1 VRVIEGDGASKDSD
15 PKRKETGKYDSLDL
29 KKIGE
34 FKDKIAAPKSINPVG
49 APGNYPGSVS
59 VPAEKGKVYVGKL
72 MQRDMRT
79 GQPVE
84 LSFKAIVAEI
94 SSDGELTE

>member
-1 VRVIEGDGASKDSD
+1 M
-15 PKRKETGKYDSLDL
+15 